1 MSSTDDRMNE
11 HIQFTL
17 DLAEKFLQSAGDE
30 SHDALLRAVET
41 LAQVI
46 LLTTH
51 DKHRE
56 EVIDRSVVMLR
67 DYLKL
72 LDAIGR
78 WRDRTLIATT
88 SPHRPRCRSLGN
100 PEAGEGGR
108 VQSRSTLIL

>member
-88 SPHRPRCRSLGN
+88 SPQRVGCGGRSL
-100 PEAGEGGR
+100 
-108 VQSRSTLIL
+108 VSKTIC

>member
-17 DLAEKFLQSAGDE
+17 DIAEKFLQSAGDE

-51 DKHRE
+51 DKH
-56 EVIDRSVVMLR
+56 
-67 DYLKL
+67 
-72 LDAIGR
+72 
-78 WRDRTLIATT
+78 
-88 SPHRPRCRSLGN
+88 
-100 PEAGEGGR
+100 
-108 VQSRSTLIL
+108 